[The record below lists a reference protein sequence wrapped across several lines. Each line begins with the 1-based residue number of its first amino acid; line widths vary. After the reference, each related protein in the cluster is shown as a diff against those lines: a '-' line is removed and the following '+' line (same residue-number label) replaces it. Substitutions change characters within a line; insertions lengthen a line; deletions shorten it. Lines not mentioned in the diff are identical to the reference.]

1 MSKYYLMKFN
11 SDYCDEFEVQGFSII
26 TLDEYKMYQ
35 FVVDNQDKYTNSF
48 DIGFGSNQEIYFENL
63 SEFLSCVEVSELSI
77 NDYRGISS
85 QLGSSYGLVSPIED
99 IKYFAEELGYKKEP
113 IIKKPTLYKIMN
125 TSSNIEW
132 LVNATK
138 EDIINY
144 AKHKTYNRD
153 KITKLAQAIEAIEE
167 YPNTIVIKQHNY
179 LDDTK
184 TAMIMGNNLNEF
196 VSLHEFLLKHDYW
209 YEKEMLDK

>member
-85 QLGSSYGLVSPIED
+85 QLGSSYGLVSPFRNIE
-99 IKYFAEELGYKKEP
+99 YFAEELGYKKQP
-113 IIKKPTLYKIMN
+113 IIKQPTLYKIMN

-179 LDDTK
+179 LNDTK